1 MPVPYSWVIMHR
13 NLWGITW
20 RDPTTSCLPVEA
32 PGSFS
37 PLSVDDFIKKSSLI
51 SFSRE
56 ALEDLYKDVA
66 EFARAEGLEAHAR
79 SVEVRFEKE

>member
-1 MPVPYSWVIMHR
+1 MPVPYSWVIMP
-13 NLWGITW
+13 GTFGVTW

-32 PGSFS
+32 PGSFH
-37 PLSVDDFIKKSSLI
+37 PFRRRFYKEIQPNILFE
-51 SFSRE
+51 E